1 MADHRD
7 GSRPVVRALFHAC
20 LKAWPRRDRE
30 RLGSELVGAALESV
44 ADADS
49 RRSHVA
55 YEAWAILV
63 GGVRRRRRLVAG
75 AAGSAATGLFTDVR
89 ISVRSLRRSL
99 GFTVLVVGILAVG
112 IAAATTAFTLLDVV
126 LLSPPPFP
134 RADELVAVWNR
145 LPDSDDRV
153 AVAGPDAAVLEER
166 ARTLGQVGFTIR
178 GVDGSVQAMSAAA
191 PPRHVHVASVTPDF
205 FQVLGVAPALGR
217 TFDVDDAVLGDPSAP
232 GGALSAILAY
242 DAWRNTFG
250 GAPDIVGDRVLLN
263 GSPVTVV
270 GVMPADFRLPLP
282 PEAGIVTDI
291 DVWIPLTTPLE
302 LFHRQGDRLLDRD
315 SDNTGVVV
323 ARLTAGTSLES
334 ARRELDDLAADL
346 RREIPA
352 YAASGVRFDVR
363 PLISD
368 ATAHARPVLVAV
380 FLASLALLAVIYL
393 NVATLLLARGL
404 DRGPELAVRM
414 ALGGARLRIFRQ
426 LLVENGL
433 LVGTALLGAAL
444 LSALVSPALGS
455 LVPAALGP
463 LPSVE
468 PSSRSLA
475 LHVLLGGCALVLFAM
490 APAARAAAHE
500 ARGALSRGLGRASN
514 PSPSRTRERLVAA
527 QVALSVVLLLGAGLV
542 LRSVRDLEGT
552 RPGFETEG
560 ALTFRLS
567 LRMPDRYRGPARR
580 AELMKE
586 IEAGLAE
593 LPGVRAVGLVGVL
606 PLGGDRWSQPYG
618 LPGEPEEVWRE
629 NRADFQMISSGY
641 FDALGARLLEGR
653 RFTTQ
658 EDLAE
663 GERVVVVDEKLA
675 ARVAPDGSALDAV
688 IGIPLD
694 GSAVQARI
702 VGVVEHVRHER
713 LDADGQETVYVPY
726 RQEASR
732 DVTFVVRSS
741 GDPATLAPEVR
752 RVVRTVD
759 PQIPVFDLV
768 TLEEYVADATAPSRF
783 ALALL
788 AVFASLTLACSAL
801 GIFGVVAF
809 DVSRRTRDIGLRVA
823 VGASRRTITT
833 GVVVRGLRIAA
844 PGIVAGSLLGL
855 ATFLAT
861 DGLLADMEVGAPGV
875 WAAVLGAVLIL
886 VVLASW
892 LPARRAGR
900 LSPVTA
906 LRAE

>member
-1 MADHRD
+1 MAEHRD
-7 GSRPVVRALFHAC
+7 GSGTVVGALLHAC
-20 LKAWPRRDRE
+20 LRAWPRRDRE
-30 RLGSELVGAALESV
+30 RLGSELVGAALESI
-44 ADADS
+44 ADAES
-49 RRSHVA
+49 RWSHVA
-55 YEAWAILV
+55 YEAWAIVV
-63 GGVRRRRRLVAG
+63 GGMRRRRGLVAG
-75 AAGSAATGLFTDVR
+75 AAGSAAMGLLTDIRV
-89 ISVRSLRRSL
+89 SVRSLRRGV
-99 GFTVLVVGILAVG
+99 GFTVLVVGTLAVG
-112 IAAATTAFTLLDVV
+112 IAATTTAFTLLDAV
-126 LLSPPPFP
+126 LLSPPPFS

-166 ARTLGQVGFTIR
+166 ARTLDQVGFTIR
-178 GVDGSVQAMSAAA
+178 GVDGSVQAASAAT

-205 FQVLGVAPALGR
+205 FQVLGAVPALGR
-217 TFDVDDAVLGDPSAP
+217 TFDVEDAVLDDLSAP
-232 GGALSAILAY
+232 GGALSAILAH

-250 GAPDIVGDRVLLN
+250 GAPDIVGARVLLN
-263 GSPVTVV
+263 GWPVTVV

-302 LFHRQGDRLLDRD
+302 LFHREGDRLLDRD

-323 ARLTAGTSLES
+323 ARLAPGSSLES
-334 ARRELDDLAADL
+334 ARQELDDLAADL

-380 FLASLALLAVIYL
+380 FVASLALLAVIYL

-404 DRGPELAVRM
+404 DRAPELAVRM

-455 LVPAALGP
+455 FVPTALGP

-475 LHVLLGGCALVLFAM
+475 LHVLLGGCALLLFAM
-490 APAARAAAHE
+490 APAARAAADD
-500 ARGALSRGLGRASN
+500 ARGALSRGLGRAST
-514 PSPSRTRERLVAA
+514 SPSRIREWLVAT

-542 LRSVRDLEGT
+542 LRSVHHLEGT
-552 RPGFETEG
+552 RPGFETDG

-567 LRMPDRYRGPARR
+567 LRMPDRYRSPARR

-586 IEAGLAE
+586 IETGLAE
-593 LPGVRAVGLVGVL
+593 LPGVGAVGLVGVL

-653 RFTTQ
+653 RFTAQ

-663 GERVVVVDEKLA
+663 NERVVIVDEKLA
-675 ARVAPDGSALDAV
+675 TRVAPDGSALDAV

-741 GDPATLAPEVR
+741 GDPTTLAPEVR
-752 RVVRTVD
+752 RVVRVVD

-783 ALALL
+783 ALFLL
-788 AVFASLTLACSAL
+788 SAFASLTLACSAL

-809 DVSRRTRDIGLRVA
+809 HVSRRTRDIGLRVA
-823 VGASRRTITT
+823 VGASRWTIIT
-833 GVVVRGLRIAA
+833 GVVLRGLRIAA

-855 ATFLAT
+855 ATFFAT

-875 WAAVLGAVLIL
+875 WAAVVGAVLIL

-892 LPARRAGR
+892 FPARRAGR
-900 LSPVTA
+900 LDPVTA

>member
-7 GSRPVVRALFHAC
+7 GSGTVVRALLHTC
-20 LKAWPRRDRE
+20 LKAWPRQDRE
-30 RLGSELVGAALESV
+30 RLGSELVSAALESI
-44 ADADS
+44 ADADA
-49 RRSHVA
+49 RWSHVA
-55 YEAWAILV
+55 YEAWAIV
-63 GGVRRRRRLVAG
+63 GGGVRRRRELLAG
-75 AAGSAATGLFTDVR
+75 ATGPAMAGLFTDVR
-89 ISVRSLRRSL
+89 ISVRSLRRSA

-112 IAAATTAFTLLDVV
+112 IAAATTAFTLLDAV

-145 LPDSDDRV
+145 LPDSDDRI

-166 ARTLGQVGFTIR
+166 ARTLAQVGFTIR
-178 GVDGSVQAMSAAA
+178 GVDGSVQATSAAT
-191 PPRHVHVASVTPDF
+191 PPHHVHVASVTPDF
-205 FQVLGVAPALGR
+205 FQVLGLAPALGR
-217 TFDVDDAVLGDPSAP
+217 TFDVEDAVLDDPSAP
-232 GGALSAILAY
+232 GGALSAILAH

-263 GSPVTVV
+263 GWPVTVV

-302 LFHRQGDRLLDRD
+302 LFHREGDRLLDRD

-323 ARLTAGTSLES
+323 ARLAAGASLES
-334 ARRELDDLAADL
+334 ARQELDDLAADL
-346 RREIPA
+346 RRDIPA

-363 PLISD
+363 PLVSD

-380 FLASLALLAVIYL
+380 FVASLALLAVIYL

-404 DRGPELAVRM
+404 DRAPELAVRM

-444 LSALVSPALGS
+444 LSASVSPTLGS
-455 LVPAALGP
+455 FVPAALGP

-475 LHVLLGGCALVLFAM
+475 LHVLLGGCALLLFAM
-490 APAARAAAHE
+490 APAARAAAHD
-500 ARGALSRGLGRASN
+500 ARGSLSRGLGRASS
-514 PSPSRTRERLVAA
+514 SPGRTRERLVAT

-542 LRSVRDLEGT
+542 LSSVRALEST

-567 LRMPDRYRGPARR
+567 LRMPDRYRSPARR

-586 IEAGLAE
+586 IETGLAE

-663 GERVVVVDEKLA
+663 SERVVIVDEKLA

-741 GDPATLAPEVR
+741 GDPTTLAPQVR
-752 RVVRTVD
+752 RVVRVVD

-783 ALALL
+783 ALSLL

-801 GIFGVVAF
+801 GIFSVVAF

-844 PGIVAGSLLGL
+844 PGIVAGILLGL

-875 WAAVLGAVLIL
+875 WAAVVGTVLIL

-900 LSPVTA
+900 LNPVTA